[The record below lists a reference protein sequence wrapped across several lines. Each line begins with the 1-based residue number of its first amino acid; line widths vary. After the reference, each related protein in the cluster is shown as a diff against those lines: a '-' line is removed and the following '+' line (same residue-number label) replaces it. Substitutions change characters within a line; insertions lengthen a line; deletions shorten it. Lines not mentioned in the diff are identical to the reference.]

1 MTLDIRTTGRIIMMQ
16 NSGKVMVE
24 VIDLDSQRPHEF
36 YEAMCAKC
44 LDRWLAVVMVGVVLK
59 DVVCK
64 NCGPGFVIRTGQPI
78 EMEDNNG

>member
-1 MTLDIRTTGRIIMMQ
+1 MVAKKDIGHPDNTCGRIIMMQ

-44 LDRWLAVVMVGVVLK
+44 LDRWLAVGWRGAKGCGLQKLWAGVRYP
-59 DVVCK
+59 DGTA
-64 NCGPGFVIRTGQPI
+64 N
-78 EMEDNNG
+78 